1 MSKGADM
8 FQSTS
13 VARGTCWVTFGVL
26 LSCSA
31 ATVYA
36 AKDVFIRSKP
46 HVNVG
51 TVDGVE
57 MLVWLHANVGIDET
71 DGSASGVIQ
80 LRLETGE
87 HLIYQAVAADGLDDG
102 SFRLLVRPLRGG
114 GQSDELDLVF
124 IRPDTAIGDCLI
136 YDFVGPNVTVD
147 APGTIAVKP
156 RKDR

>member
-1 MSKGADM
+1 M

-13 VARGTCWVTFGVL
+13 LPRGTCWVTFAAL
-26 LSCSA
+26 LTCSA

-51 TVDGVE
+51 TVGGVE
-57 MLVWLHANVGIDET
+57 MSIWLQANVGIDET
-71 DGSASGVIQ
+71 GGSASGVIQ

-87 HLIYQAVAADGLDDG
+87 HLIYQAVAADRLDDG
-102 SFRLLVRPLRGG
+102 SYRLMVRPLGADG
-114 GQSDELDLVF
+114 EPDELDLVF
-124 IRPDTAIGDCLI
+124 IRPDTSIGDCLI

-147 APGTIAVKP
+147 APGTITVK
-156 RKDR
+156 RRADR